1 MANQIIVTDSGNVQV
16 SITPTNNVQV
26 EISRAAITTLT
37 TVGNAN
43 YANVAGTVA
52 NSSQPNITS
61 LGTLVNLTSAGNI
74 TAPFFIGNV
83 IGNVSG
89 NIVVPGTNTSVLYN
103 NAGVAGA
110 SDAFQFNQAS
120 NTVTITGNLSATNI
134 SGNGAGL
141 SAITG
146 ANVTG
151 QVGYAGVA
159 NSVSG
164 SNVSGAVAY
173 ATTANAV
180 AGANVSGQVAY
191 AAVANSVAG
200 ANVSGAVAYATTANS
215 VAGANV
221 SGQVSYAAVANSV
234 SVGNVS
240 GIGNISTINIDG
252 NLGNVLYGNGVF
264 AAVIAPTSVANANYA
279 NFAGTAF
286 SVSGSNVSGTVA
298 NAIYADNAGNATI
311 ANSANSVA
319 VANVSGIGNIAT
331 TNYDGNAS
339 NVLYG
344 NGGFYALPTI
354 SNVANAN
361 FANYAGNVTVNSQP
375 NITSVGT
382 LISLDVTGNV
392 SANAYQ
398 LTTSPGTLTPAT
410 GQMVWDTASNTVS
423 LGMLN
428 GVTQQIGLES
438 YVLVKAS
445 ATITDGQ
452 VVMFTGANGNHVQA
466 APADTTSVGFR
477 PEYIIGVATQ
487 SIATNDFGYIT
498 VFGIVHGLNTNSFN
512 VGDILWV
519 DNSTPGALTATRP
532 TDPNFQIEVA
542 AVTKKSSG
550 DGHLQVRVTAF
561 NSINELTDVTITTPT
576 AGQALVYNASNLWV
590 NGVPAYAN
598 TANSV
603 AVANVSGIGNIAT
616 INLDGS
622 SSNVLYGNGV
632 FAPESTTIATANFA
646 NYAGNVINATQSNI
660 TTVGNLLQL
669 NISNSVA
676 NTRSP
681 TTQFIPSGAN
691 VGNVGSPL
699 SAMVFTDYGSQASNV
714 NPMNWAFVKYRGN
727 ISTPSAVANGDSAM
741 RISTHVYNGNT
752 TPRATLITST
762 APFAANASFQYSNV
776 AWTPGAFNVIT
787 GNPNGNVYST
797 TATSPQNALS
807 FDQYG
812 RLNMTQASQ
821 GSGSG
826 YSIGITSYGANS
838 DGSGAGAGF
847 VINRARGNRDSNSA
861 VGTGDSLGGL
871 QFTPYNGS
879 GFVESASVTSVVNTT
894 YGTIVAGQRVPTDVK
909 VVSGSNTTAYTTT
922 FQGDGNVNFPGLI
935 TSTNAN
941 LGNLTVSNY
950 FSGNGSL
957 LTDINGA
964 NVSGDVAG
972 ANHANISDV
981 ANSVAGANV
990 SGEVAY
996 AAVANSV
1003 AVANVSGI
1011 GNIATIN
1018 LDGSS
1023 SNVLYGNGVFAPESQ
1038 TGNANFASYAGNV
1051 TVAAQSNIT
1060 SLGNLTSLVIADS
1073 NVSNPITQFIPTGNV
1088 IGTATFGNTMLR
1100 IDNYT
1105 DLGNANSVQNVSFVK
1120 SRGNATTPAA
1130 TANNDV
1136 SMRVASYVYNGN
1148 GYPKVGQM
1156 QFVATQAANAN
1167 LQLANTAWT
1176 AGAFTVQ
1183 VGNPYGNVANA
1194 SSNTNQNQ
1202 LSYNQNGTLV
1212 LLAGT
1217 NTNGVSAPA
1226 INVINYG
1233 IAANGVGS
1241 TQPWLSQRAR
1251 GNRDSN
1257 VAVATGDSLGII
1269 GWQGYNGNA
1278 FFSTRFA
1285 SIAANVNTA
1294 HGAIANGASIPTDL
1308 NFVTCSNTTAYT
1320 TTLYGNGSANFPG
1333 LVSATGNVSGGNL
1346 TTAGNI
1352 SGNNISLTNGIT
1364 AGNSISITLNNISTV
1379 NPSFAFSTY
1388 NNANSLVNPYTF
1400 YRARGNVSTPAAA
1413 QVGDSVSSIGYN
1425 IYGDSGN
1432 TYLSVATSSV
1442 NVLTND
1448 GAGNVSGD
1456 YSINA
1461 SKITLIGNVYPT
1473 NVVLNKFNETVS
1485 NPGAVSGTI
1494 TPDLANGT
1502 IFKYTLTGSITLN
1515 SLANVA
1521 TGSSATI
1528 VLTQG
1533 GSGSYTLTSSMLFA
1547 GAAKTLSTAVGAV
1560 DIISVFYDGSTY
1572 YASLTK
1578 GYA

>member
-1 MANQIIVTDSGNVQV
+1 MANQIIVTQSGNVQV
-16 SITPTNNVQV
+16 SIEPTPNVQV
-26 EISRAAITTLT
+26 QISRAAIG
-37 TVGNAN
+37 TVSNVPTANFAN
-43 YANVAGTVA
+43 YAANVTS
-52 NSSQPNITS
+52 SSQPNITS

-74 TAPFFIGNV
+74 TAPFFIGNI

-103 NAGVAGA
+103 NAGIAGA

-134 SGNGAGL
+134 SANGAGL
-141 SAITG
+141 SSITG

-164 SNVSGAVAY
+164 SNVSGAVSY

-200 ANVSGAVAYATTANS
+200 SNVSGAVAYATTANS

-286 SVSGSNVSGTVA
+286 SVSGSNVSGAVA
-298 NAIYADNAGNATI
+298 NATYANNAGNATI

-331 TNYDGNAS
+331 VNLDGNAS
-339 NVLYG
+339 NILYG
-344 NGGFYALPTI
+344 NGVFATTPII

-361 FANYAGNVTVNSQP
+361 YANFAGTAYSVSGANVSGEVANANYASFANVASIANSVAGANVSGEVANANYASFANIAASANSVAVANVSGIGNIAVLNLDGSSSNVLFGNGVFAPESTSIANANYANFAGQVVDATQS
-375 NITSVGT
+375 NITQVGT
-382 LISLDVTGNV
+382 LVSLAVTGNV

-398 LTTSPGTLTPAT
+398 LTTTPGTLSPAT

-498 VFGIVHGLNTNSFN
+498 VFGIVHGLNTNAFN

-519 DNSTPGALTATRP
+519 DNTTPGALTATRP
-532 TDPNFQIEVA
+532 SDPNFQIEVA

-616 INLDGS
+616 INL
-622 SSNVLYGNGV
+622 
-632 FAPESTTIATANFA
+632 T
-646 NYAGNVINATQSNI
+646 
-660 TTVGNLLQL
+660 
-669 NISNSVA
+669 
-676 NTRSP
+676 
-681 TTQFIPSGAN
+681 
-691 VGNVGSPL
+691 
-699 SAMVFTDYGSQASNV
+699 
-714 NPMNWAFVKYRGN
+714 
-727 ISTPSAVANGDSAM
+727 
-741 RISTHVYNGNT
+741 
-752 TPRATLITST
+752 
-762 APFAANASFQYSNV
+762 
-776 AWTPGAFNVIT
+776 
-787 GNPNGNVYST
+787 
-797 TATSPQNALS
+797 
-807 FDQYG
+807 
-812 RLNMTQASQ
+812 
-821 GSGSG
+821 
-826 YSIGITSYGANS
+826 
-838 DGSGAGAGF
+838 
-847 VINRARGNRDSNSA
+847 
-861 VGTGDSLGGL
+861 
-871 QFTPYNGS
+871 
-879 GFVESASVTSVVNTT
+879 
-894 YGTIVAGQRVPTDVK
+894 
-909 VVSGSNTTAYTTT
+909 
-922 FQGDGNVNFPGLI
+922 
-935 TSTNAN
+935 
-941 LGNLTVSNY
+941 
-950 FSGNGSL
+950 
-957 LTDINGA
+957 
-964 NVSGDVAG
+964 
-972 ANHANISDV
+972 
-981 ANSVAGANV
+981 
-990 SGEVAY
+990 
-996 AAVANSV
+996 
-1003 AVANVSGI
+1003 
-1011 GNIATIN
+1011 
-1018 LDGSS
+1018 GSS

-1051 TVAAQSNIT
+1051 TVNAQSNIT
-1060 SLGNLTSLVIADS
+1060 SLGNLVSLTVRDS
-1073 NVSNPITQFIPTGNV
+1073 NTSNPITQFIPTGNT

-1100 IDNYT
+1100 IDNFT
-1105 DLGNANSVQNVSFVK
+1105 DLGNANGVQNISFVK
-1120 SRGNATTPAA
+1120 SRGNSTTPAA

-1136 SMRVASYVYNGN
+1136 AMRVASYVYNGN
-1148 GYPKVGQM
+1148 AYPKVGQM
-1156 QFVATQAANAN
+1156 QFIAAQAANAN

-1176 AGAFTVQ
+1176 AGQFQVQ
-1183 VGNPYGNVANA
+1183 VGNPYGSVANA
-1194 SSNTNQNQ
+1194 NANTNFNT
-1202 LSYNQNGTLV
+1202 LTYNQNGTLV
-1212 LLAGT
+1212 LFNGT
-1217 NTNGVSAPA
+1217 NTGGVAAPA
-1226 INVINYG
+1226 INVISYG
-1233 IAANGVGS
+1233 IAANGVGV
-1241 TQPWLSQRAR
+1241 TTPWFSQRAR

-1257 VAVATGDSLGII
+1257 VAVATGDNLGII

-1278 FFSTRFA
+1278 FFSTRYA
-1285 SIAANVNTA
+1285 SINANVNTS
-1294 HGAIANGASIPTDL
+1294 HGTIANGASIPTDL
-1308 NFVTCSNTTAYT
+1308 SFVTCSNTTAYT
-1320 TTLYGNGSANFPG
+1320 TILYGNGSANFPG
-1333 LVSATGNVSGGNL
+1333 LVSATGNVTGGNL
-1346 TTAGNI
+1346 TTGGAVAATGNI

-1364 AGNSISITLNNISTV
+1364 AGNSISITLDNISTA

-1388 NNANSLVNPYTF
+1388 NNANALVNPYTF
-1400 YRARGNVSTPAAA
+1400 YRARGNVASPAAA
-1413 QVGDSVSSIGYN
+1413 QVNDAVSSIGYN
-1425 IYGDSGN
+1425 IYADSGN

-1456 YSINA
+1456 YSITA
-1461 SKITLIGNVYPT
+1461 SKISLLGNVYPT
-1473 NVVLNKFNETVS
+1473 NVVFTKFNETVS
-1485 NPGAVSGTI
+1485 SPGSVSGTI
-1494 TPDLANGT
+1494 TPDLANGS
-1502 IFKYTLTGSITLN
+1502 IFKYTLTGNITLN

-1528 VLTQG
+1528 VLTQDGTG
-1533 GSGSYTLTSSMLFA
+1533 GRTLTSSMLFA
-1547 GAAKTLSTAVGAV
+1547 GGAKTLSTAVGAV
-1560 DIISVFYDGSTY
+1560 DIISVFYDGSVY
-1572 YASLTK
+1572 YATLSK